1 MNPGFYISLFISH
14 FGIIFPIVSTAFNLQ
29 IEEKWNYTA
38 SSFRATD
45 LKSDFTLT
53 PGDHNPVLNNA
64 AQGFIEYM
72 TKITIR
78 LKLNKKK

>member
-1 MNPGFYISLFISH
+1 M
-14 FGIIFPIVSTAFNLQ
+14 IFPIVFKAFNLQ

-45 LKSDFTLT
+45 LKSDFTQTL
-53 PGDHNPVLNNA
+53 GDLNPVLNNA
-64 AQGFIEYM
+64 AQGFIKYM

-78 LKLNKKK
+78 LKLNGK